1 MGMVDSQSCSGGNR
15 TRLDG
20 TGDEKEGELMSFSV
34 QRSEGNVI
42 WFSAIGLIFIAG
54 LMETLLD

>member
-1 MGMVDSQSCSGGNR
+1 MVDSQSCSGGNR

-20 TGDEKEGELMSFSV
+20 TGDEKEGESMSFGV
-34 QRSEGNVI
+34 QRSKGNVI

>member
-20 TGDEKEGELMSFSV
+20 INDEKEGEPMSFDV
-34 QRSEGNVI
+34 RRSEGNVI
-42 WFSAIGLIFIAG
+42 WCSAISLIFITRQ
-54 LMETLLD
+54 MKTLLD